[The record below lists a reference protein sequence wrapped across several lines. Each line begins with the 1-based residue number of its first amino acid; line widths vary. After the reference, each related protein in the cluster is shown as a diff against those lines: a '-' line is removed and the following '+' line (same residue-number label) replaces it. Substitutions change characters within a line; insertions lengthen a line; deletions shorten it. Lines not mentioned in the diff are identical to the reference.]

1 MKTVNV
7 QTAKAQLSRL
17 LEQVRL
23 GEEILIT
30 RGDQPVA
37 RLVPVE
43 PVCVER
49 RFGAYPELGCVTDA
63 FFEPLPDEELD
74 GWES

>member
-43 PVCVER
+43 PVRVER
-49 RFGAYPELGCVTDA
+49 RFGAYAALGCVTDA
-63 FFEPLPDEELD
+63 FFEPLPDDELD
-74 GWES
+74 AWES